1 MSFAKDPTTRFSS
14 RVENYQKYRPSYPV
28 EMLEVLRLQCGL
40 TSDWTIADVG
50 SGTGISA
57 EIFLRNGNVVFG
69 VEPNR
74 EMREAAESFLAKHG
88 DRFRSVPGTAE
99 ATELPAKS
107 IDLIVA
113 AQAFHWFQRGK
124 TREEFVRILKPRGWV
139 LLLWNERRTDTS
151 PFLRAYEDLLL
162 KFATDYKEV
171 NHTQINEQVI
181 SSFFG
186 PAGFKKA
193 SLYNEQ
199 VFDFD
204 GLKGRLLSSSY
215 VPEQGH
221 PNHEPL
227 LNGLKQIFDEHQRN
241 GQVAFEYDSKMFFGH
256 LL

>member
-14 RVENYQKYRPSYPV
+14 RVDNYQKYRPSYPV
-28 EMLEVLRLQCGL
+28 EMLEVLRLQCGF
-40 TSDWTIADVG
+40 TSEWIIADVG

-57 EIFLRNGNVVFG
+57 EIFLRNGNIVFG

-74 EMREAAESFLAKHG
+74 EMREAAERFLAKYG
-88 DRFRSVPGTAE
+88 DRFRSVSGTAE
-99 ATELPAKS
+99 ATELDAKS
-107 IDLIVA
+107 TDLIVA

-124 TREEFVRILKPRGWV
+124 TRDEFVRILKPGGWL
-139 LLLWNERRTDTS
+139 LLLWNERRTDSS
-151 PFLRAYEDLLL
+151 PFLRAYEDLLI
-162 KFATDYKEV
+162 KYANDYKEV

-186 PAGFKKA
+186 PAGFKTA

-215 VPEQGH
+215 VPEEGH
-221 PNHEPL
+221 PNYQPMLTSLKNIFEKHQQ
-227 LNGLKQIFDEHQRN
+227 NGR
-241 GQVAFEYDSKMFFGH
+241 VAFEYDTKMFFGH